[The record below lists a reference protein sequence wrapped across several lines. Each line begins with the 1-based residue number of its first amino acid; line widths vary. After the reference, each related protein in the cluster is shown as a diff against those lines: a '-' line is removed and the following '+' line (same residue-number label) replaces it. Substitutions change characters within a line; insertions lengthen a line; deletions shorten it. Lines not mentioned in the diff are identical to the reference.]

1 MTPSS
6 EHQSAAEIQRDI
18 DQDRRRI
25 EERIDAI
32 QERMSPGQ
40 LIDEVLDY
48 FKNSGGGEYVAN
60 LGTAVKGNPI
70 PVALMGVSMAW
81 LMADT
86 GSSSAKYEGSP
97 RSFDN
102 QPTYPLATISG
113 DIRRMGPPQDEGGQ
127 QYMHFADSAGNRF
140 KALTD
145 SAGKRAGDFLDE
157 SGHTYRGFADAAGN
171 RIADIKDQAGA
182 IWDGASDWLSDTWQ
196 QVRDAAAGVSD
207 QVAGRARSVGDVTA
221 STGVG
226 LRNQTTRLNE
236 AILTHFQDQPLV
248 GGALAFAVGAAIGAA
263 LPHTE
268 AEDVAV
274 GEAAQNVRDSVYEK
288 ADEFIDKGKAAAS
301 EIYEQ
306 AVVVADDVYEAT
318 SDRIKD
324 AASGQP

>member
-48 FKNSGGGEYVAN
+48 FKSSGGGVYVAN
-60 LGTAVKGNPI
+60 LRTAVKGNPI

-81 LMADT
+81 LMAGT
-86 GSSSAKYEGSP
+86 GSGSEDAE

-102 QPTYPLATISG
+102 QHAYPLATISG

-127 QYMHFADSAGNRF
+127 QYTHFADSAGNRF

-145 SAGKRAGDFLDE
+145 NAGKRAGYFLDE
-157 SGHTYRGFADAAGN
+157 SGNTYRGFADAAGN

-182 IWDGASDWLSDTWQ
+182 IWDEASDWLSDTWQ
-196 QVRDAAAGVSD
+196 QVSEAASGVSD
-207 QVAGRARSVGDVTA
+207 QVSGHARSVGDAAV
-221 STGVG
+221 STGAA
-226 LRNQTTRLNE
+226 LRDQTTRLNE
-236 AILTHFQDQPLV
+236 TIRTHFRDQPLV

-268 AEDVAV
+268 AEDAAV
-274 GEAAQNVRDSVYEK
+274 GEAAQSVRDGVLEK
-288 ADEFIDKGKAAAS
+288 ADEFIDKGKAAVS

-306 AVVVADDVYEAT
+306 AVDAADDVYEAT

-324 AASGQP
+324 AAGQPGQP